1 MKRYLL
7 DADDETL
14 VHPLGVE
21 KRKNLFALTNQSE
34 HIPPILPI
42 IIRISELELELKFNE
57 LTLSMALNL
66 RASSGA
72 MLRTSGDVS
81 NGYRL
86 HQRSWMKT
94 HCSSNTCKSFNCCSH
109 SLIHLIHFNS
119 FA

>member
-21 KRKNLFALTNQSE
+21 KRKNLFALANQSE

-42 IIRISELELELKFNE
+42 IIRISELELELKLNE

-81 NGYRL
+81 NGSRL

-109 SLIHLIHFNS
+109 SLINLINS